1 MSRRALILVDIQKDF
16 MKGGSLEVPNAE
28 EILPVVNELLL
39 EKEWD
44 LVVATKDWHS
54 EDHKSFASSHDGKNV
69 FDVIKLNGEEQIIWP
84 DHCVQGSIGA
94 ELHEDLDVGLID
106 EIIVK
111 GTNLEVDSYSGF
123 YNDNSRVFDSGLSD
137 ILDDTGIEEVYI
149 VGLATDYCVK
159 FTALDSVDLGFETY
173 VITDGVRGLG
183 GTGEAL
189 VEMQTSGINLTT
201 SEAIV

>member
-137 ILDDTGIEEVYI
+137 ILDDSDIEEVYI

-159 FTALDSVDLGFETY
+159 ATAMDSDYLGFVTH